1 MLLTQGHLHE
11 YRDNLITHT
20 NVRDNGEREEKKE
33 KKTIAYEPYFSSI
46 QRKTT

>member
-20 NVRDNGEREEKKE
+20 NVRDNGEREETKE
-33 KKTIAYEPYFSSI
+33 EKNYPI
-46 QRKTT
+46 QALLLLHPT